1 MVTKQEVAER
11 AGVSTATVGRVI
23 SGRGYVSAEARVK
36 VKAAIEELNY
46 HTN

>member
-23 SGRGYVSAEARVK
+23 SGRGYVSAEASVR
-36 VKAAIEELNY
+36 VKAAIEDLHN